1 MSDREHCCDRLFVEK
16 SSVGSQNRRQW
27 ILAFRVGE
35 KHERNRGASS
45 CESYCESDDRFDGM
59 TGEEEMEK
67 DYDVEE
73 WEKVS
78 DFSSSDDD
86 VGRKRKSGNGSEID
100 EAVMEKVNDNDVS
113 VSRELENGSGND
125 LASSSSSFSREL
137 LPLHQNRNGE
147 VCCPCF
153 SYLDPLL
160 QLSSS

>member
-1 MSDREHCCDRLFVEK
+1 
-16 SSVGSQNRRQW
+16 
-27 ILAFRVGE
+27 
-35 KHERNRGASS
+35 
-45 CESYCESDDRFDGM
+45 M

-113 VSRELENGSGND
+113 SLNELENGSDSD
-125 LASSSSSFSREL
+125 LASSSCPFSKKF
-137 LPLHQNRNGE
+137 LPLHQNRDDE
-147 VCCPCF
+147 IFRPWF
-153 SYLDPLL
+153 SYLDRLL
-160 QLSSS
+160 ELSSS